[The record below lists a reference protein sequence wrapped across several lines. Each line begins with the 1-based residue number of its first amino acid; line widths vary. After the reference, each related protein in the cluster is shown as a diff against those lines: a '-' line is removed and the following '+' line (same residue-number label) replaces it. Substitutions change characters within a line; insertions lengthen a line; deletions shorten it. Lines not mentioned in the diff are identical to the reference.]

1 MTTLPW
7 APKLLYGIVTDNLPI
22 CGSTKKNY
30 IVLMGTIQV
39 ACALAL
45 GLISFDSASVFIL
58 FVTLVMLTSAVMD
71 VVVDGLMVSQSRL
84 DPKSGSEDLQ
94 SYCWGIGGVG
104 GMVGL
109 LLGGWLTE
117 EGYS

>member
-1 MTTLPW
+1 
-7 APKLLYGIVTDNLPI
+7 
-22 CGSTKKNY
+22 
-30 IVLMGTIQV
+30 MGTIQIISTI
-39 ACALAL
+39 LL
-45 GLISFDSASVFIL
+45 GLISFNSANVFIL
-58 FVTLVMLTSAVMD
+58 FVTIVMLTSAVMD

-84 DPKSGSEDLQ
+84 DPESGSEDLQ

-117 EGYS
+117 AGYS